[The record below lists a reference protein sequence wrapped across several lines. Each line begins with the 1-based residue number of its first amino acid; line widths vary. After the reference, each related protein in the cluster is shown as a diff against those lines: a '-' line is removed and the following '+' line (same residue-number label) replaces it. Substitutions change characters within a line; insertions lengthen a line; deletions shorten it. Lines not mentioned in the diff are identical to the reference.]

1 MSAVLDETERICS
14 CCGRLLP
21 LRLFRRRRR
30 GYDHRQTQ
38 CDRCHMEA
46 KRRLTAEKRDT
57 DLNRFWSGVSRNA
70 KLERYERVERLTTA
84 AIARFGGLERIA
96 TFWMELTLN
105 AREQDKPHIVLRS
118 LNALT
123 HMIVVAAKSQA
134 AETEAVNDQLRTL
147 SEEQLAELQLA
158 EVKMAIRENPELAI
172 AAACEIGWTVIPP
185 DETTDHQEDAD
196 G

>member
-1 MSAVLDETERICS
+1 
-14 CCGRLLP
+14 
-21 LRLFRRRRR
+21 
-30 GYDHRQTQ
+30 
-38 CDRCHMEA
+38 MEA
-46 KRRLTAEKRDT
+46 KRRLNAEKRDT

-134 AETEAVNDQLRTL
+134 AETEAEAVNDQLRTL
-147 SEEQLAELQLA
+147 SEEQLADLQLA
-158 EVKMAIRENPELAI
+158 EVKMVIRENPELAV
-172 AAACEIGWTVIPP
+172 AAACELGWTVIPP
-185 DETTDHQEDAD
+185 ASGDSGA
-196 G
+196 

>member
-1 MSAVLDETERICS
+1 
-14 CCGRLLP
+14 
-21 LRLFRRRRR
+21 
-30 GYDHRQTQ
+30 
-38 CDRCHMEA
+38 MEA
-46 KRRLTAEKRDT
+46 KRRLNAEKRDT

-147 SEEQLAELQLA
+147 SEEQLAELQLT
-158 EVKMAIRENPELAI
+158 EVKMVIRENPELAV
-172 AAACEIGWTVIPP
+172 AAVAELGWTVIPP
-185 DETTDHQEDAD
+185 GETTDQQGHAD